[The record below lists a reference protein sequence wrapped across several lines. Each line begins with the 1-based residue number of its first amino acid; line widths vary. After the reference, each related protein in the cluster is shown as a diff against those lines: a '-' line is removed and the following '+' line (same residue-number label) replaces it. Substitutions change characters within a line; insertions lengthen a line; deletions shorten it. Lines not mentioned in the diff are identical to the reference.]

1 MPSARVVSSSHS
13 SSIPFTLLLLVVPLG
28 LQCFSSCSAKSWKSN
43 SRRFVPQQHDNPR
56 TLWEQTPNRSAY
68 RSGATDEPVSKTS
81 NKTASDNVF
90 QERGRPY
97 QPDAKTIV
105 IERGFSS
112 ITDDADTTVTGLKAS
127 GLYRV
132 LKPTATRGRRAR
144 LLADK
149 RYSGYTTVSEVTIPI
164 KKPKIVAPCRL
175 ILLRDAAFA
184 NTSNKPTIQ
193 VAYTPPAGCG
203 LAWKQV
209 VLSIG
214 VRVKGIQEGRVLSIF
229 FNGFELSRSLTTPG
243 SANGVRFAFERD
255 LTKFSRVLRR
265 RGRFSITLE
274 NALDEVNTGI
284 FYVDL
289 EVSFYGG
296 LISPHVPHSLLPLS
310 SSKTRGRPLVLSGKD
325 ARGILGT
332 SQQSPGGG
340 ALFSQASA
348 SVLVSG
354 FPRNL
359 VRAELDLTLTP
370 HGDDRAYFS
379 NLLESYYSGLPDS
392 LKANF
397 ISGSPYR
404 EIVVYIDGRFAGSF
418 FPFPVLSPSSL
429 RRSLWTPVVGIG
441 CFGLEPYSLDVTP
454 FVGLLADG
462 RKHNV
467 TVAVS
472 GVLPGGVWLA
482 SGVFRMWL
490 DPVMLKTTGRITVF
504 DVPALQYYE
513 PPPNIYTG
521 IDGTLEATA
530 MRHYTIGGRILTS
543 RGVVTSL
550 VKAYHV
556 LQSRTEAL
564 GQMKFLK
571 TEYNVVANVTTRRGR
586 LSGMLIAKDTVTH
599 HFPLTITQTVFS
611 DQDGS
616 TSFKLSLSHDFQQQR
631 LHNDNNMLTKSTL
644 ESLVNSQ
651 TCDLLEYGISTDST
665 GGTDGT
671 TSSGTSSG
679 GLSDTDGSGNGS
691 SASTSSTAST
701 AGTSSSA
708 TSVNAAGNA
717 MNAVDGADA
726 TGVVVGPFSAPNL
739 VVVGGSQTLS
749 FKSSNKKACFWRN
762 VESGG
767 MQVLSDGSEH
777 KC

>member
-1 MPSARVVSSSHS
+1 MPSVRLTSSSRS
-13 SSIPFTLLLLVVPLG
+13 FPLSFTILLLLIVPLCF
-28 LQCFSSCSAKSWKSN
+28 QC
-43 SRRFVPQQHDNPR
+43 
-56 TLWEQTPNRSAY
+56 
-68 RSGATDEPVSKTS
+68 
-81 NKTASDNVF
+81 
-90 QERGRPY
+90 
-97 QPDAKTIV
+97 
-105 IERGFSS
+105 
-112 ITDDADTTVTGLKAS
+112 
-127 GLYRV
+127 
-132 LKPTATRGRRAR
+132 
-144 LLADK
+144 
-149 RYSGYTTVSEVTIPI
+149 
-164 KKPKIVAPCRL
+164 KPKIVAPCRL

-184 NTSNKPTIQ
+184 NTSNQPTIQ

-209 VLSIG
+209 VLSVG
-214 VRVKGIQEGRVLSIF
+214 VRVKGIQQGRVLSIF

-243 SANGVRFAFERD
+243 SANGVRFALERD
-255 LTKFSRVLRR
+255 LTKFSKVLRR
-265 RGRFSITLE
+265 KGRFYITME

-289 EVSFYGG
+289 EVSYYGG
-296 LISPHVPHSLLPLS
+296 LLSPHVPHSLLPLS
-310 SSKTRGRPLVLSGKD
+310 SSKTRGRPLILSGKD

-340 ALFSQASA
+340 SSFSLASA
-348 SVLVSG
+348 SVMVSN

-359 VRAELDLTLTP
+359 VRAELDLTLTA

-379 NLLESYYSGLPDS
+379 NMLESYHSALPDS
-392 LKANF
+392 LKENF
-397 ISGSPYR
+397 VPGSPYR

-429 RRSLWTPVVGIG
+429 RRSIWTPVVGIG
-441 CFGLEPYSLDVTP
+441 CFALEPYSLDVTP

-462 RKHNV
+462 KKHNV

-482 SGVFRMWL
+482 SGVFRLWL
-490 DPVMLKTTGRITVF
+490 DPILLKTTGKITVF

-530 MRHYTIGGRILTS
+530 MRRYTIGGRILTS

-556 LQSRTEAL
+556 LQSRTEVL
-564 GQMKFLK
+564 GQLKFLK

-616 TSFKLSLSHDFQQQR
+616 TSFKLSLSHSFQQQH
-631 LHNDNNMLTKSTL
+631 LHKDGNSLTKSTQ

-651 TCDLLEYGISTDST
+651 TCNLLEYGISADST
-665 GGTDGT
+665 ATSSPL
-671 TSSGTSSG
+671 TSSGLSG
-679 GLSDTDGSGNGS
+679 TNN
-691 SASTSSTAST
+691 SSTA
-701 AGTSSSA
+701 ASA
-708 TSVNAAGNA
+708 AANGVDVN
-717 MNAVDGADA
+717 DGADA
-726 TGVVVGPFSAPNL
+726 TGVVVGPFSTPNL

-749 FKSSNKKACFWRN
+749 VRGSNQKACFWRN
-762 VESGG
+762 VETGG
-767 MQVLSDGSEH
+767 LQVLSDGSEH